1 MREIAIVGIGCH
13 LPGGVRSPADLWT
26 LLLNQGDGM
35 VDIPPERWSQ
45 ERFYDP
51 DPEVPGRLYT
61 RRGGFLQASLEAFD
75 PEFFGISPREAA
87 IMDPQQRLLLEVTQ
101 EALDDAGHA
110 GRVDGRAVGVY
121 VGGFTADNMAA
132 RHNEATRR
140 AISMHTP
147 TSSSYT
153 MLSNRLSFAFDL
165 RGPSMTLDTACSSS
179 LVALHQAV
187 AALQRDEIEM
197 ALVGGVN
204 AMLRPETFISMCKG
218 HFLAP
223 DGRCKT
229 FDKAAD
235 GYARGEGAAMLVLRP
250 LQAALADGDRIYAV
264 VRATGCNQD
273 GRTPG
278 ITVPSEQAQA
288 ELIAQVT
295 ARAGLAPAE
304 IGYVEAHGTGTSVGD
319 PIEMAAI
326 GRMLGAVEG
335 RQVPLRVG
343 SIKSSIGHTEAAAG
357 VASVIKAALTLH
369 HRTVAPQAGLNE
381 LNPAIPFEDYRLQ
394 VPRQAEPFPV
404 GYAQPAASVNGF
416 GYGGTN
422 AHAVLVGAPDTV
434 ATAQAPR
441 RARSPLARLCPVSGR
456 NEAGARAYA
465 QALAESVAALG
476 ATDEVDAWVDA
487 LWTRRQHQPCRFAVP
502 YADRDELLERLREL
516 GQGRGKAAQRVLPQP
531 GAQPELVFVLSGM
544 GPQWWGM
551 ARQLL
556 TTEGPFAQV
565 AREIDAIFRPLAGW
579 SLIDE
584 LLRDE
589 AESRVTTTRVAQT
602 GNFLVQVGLAAEL
615 AALDIRPAALVGHS
629 VGEVSAAYLS
639 GMLSLREAVTVS
651 YHRARLQAQ
660 QAGTGS
666 MLAVGLPEAAVQARI
681 THLQGVEIAAVNS
694 PTSVTLAGATEPLQQ
709 LTAEW
714 EQAGVFNRLLQ
725 VEVPYHSH
733 LMDPILPALRDALA
747 GLNPQAP
754 QRPLYSTV
762 SGQRV
767 GTEAA
772 PAPCPDLWDADY
784 WAANV
789 RQPVRFAA
797 ALDALIHDGYRGF
810 LELGPHA
817 VLSGHIREMLSRRGE
832 PGASVPTLM
841 RQQPDD
847 ASLRATLAELYAL
860 GLLSEAAPPG
870 GLLGPVPHRDLPVHR
885 FQRVPLWA
893 EVPDLRRDRLGDE
906 GAPVLPGLRTRA
918 SQPEWECDI
927 SVGAL
932 PWLHEHVVAGMVLL
946 PGAAYLDAALAAAVA
961 VTGRE
966 HPALQ
971 DVVFVSPLIVG
982 EHEAPVLRLSVDED
996 TRRFTVRSRLN
1007 DDSDWV
1013 VHARGRI
1020 VDARVNPPP
1029 ARTPDLPPNLPL
1041 NLAPDAGDNTHPIDG
1056 PRLYEQLKAAGLSYG
1071 PQFQRIQRAT
1081 VSGDRVEAW
1090 VDGRLSQQRHQAHPA
1105 VLDCALQCMAAWA
1118 SAAASS
1124 AEAEVGAASGPLV
1137 PAAVQAV
1144 RQFGPLP
1151 EQLRVSV
1158 TRVAPEAHEADLVAH
1173 ITLSAPDG
1181 RCVMELARV
1190 QFRPITPRQ
1199 PLLDELQPH
1208 WYEWVDTPLD
1218 VPLDGPPA
1226 VPADEAPAQPPT
1238 ADLSAEAA
1246 TATAVTATTPP
1257 LFIVG
1262 LGPDS
1267 RSWVR
1272 ALEATHPANRSVTA
1286 LGCEPGTIA
1295 EAVAPRLRGM
1305 LAEASG
1311 KVSVVICATGDT
1323 GAAPA
1328 AGSSADGFDL
1338 SQAMAGP
1345 AALAGVATA
1354 VQEVLAELEETL
1366 VHLPLVQGLVLTQ
1379 NAGMAALGA
1388 DAAPPKLSL
1397 APLVGARRTL
1407 RNENSA
1413 LRWRWLDVDRQAT
1426 PADVLAA
1433 WHTMTQGST
1442 EIDELKLHGG
1452 RALAPQLQRTL
1463 AQRRAGYEQGRRL
1476 PDPET
1481 NFAIELPGTRLLADL
1496 ALREAP
1502 RRAPEA
1508 GEVELRLEALELNY
1522 KDAMKVIGLLSEKEL
1537 GGTYFG
1543 MNIGMS
1549 GVGVVTRVGPGMAAG
1564 VRDGVSDGVA
1574 QLQVG
1579 DTVVFGTRGMAQRYV
1594 TTALDHGFFMAVPA
1608 STPHA
1613 ELGAM
1618 VPFLTAHYSVVH
1630 AARVQPGEVVLV
1642 HGGAGGVGMAAI
1654 QAARA
1659 AGATVIAT
1667 ASSPE
1672 RQAVARQMGAEH
1684 TLDSR
1689 SLNFVEQVRA
1699 LTAGRGADVV
1709 ISSAPGEIL
1718 GANLAVAAEFGR
1730 VVEVGKLEIFT
1741 NRPLALAAFEKNLS
1755 FQAIDIDRMS
1765 AFRPALVQQL
1775 QAEVLGQL
1783 AAGHYRPL
1791 PGELIPVSR
1800 MAEAFEKVQRSAHVG
1815 RVLLGFDDP
1824 SALVRPALPHT
1835 RIEAQACYLITGGF
1849 GAFGLAIAHWLAA
1862 RGARHLV
1869 LVGRSGATLPAQT
1882 QAVAALQAQGVEVI
1896 SRQLDITHPD
1906 EVLALLQSL
1915 QASQPPLRGV
1925 FHTAGVVQDGP
1936 FSALSEQA
1944 LRAVLAPKAQG
1955 AFNLHRGL
1963 LQAGITVDHFVLFSS
1978 VAAITGTV
1986 PQTAYAAA
1994 NAALDA
2000 LAAYRQSLGLAAT
2013 AVNWGA
2019 LSGGGMAE
2027 ASDEVARY
2035 LALMGFQT
2043 TPMARACD
2051 YLDAALALQA
2061 TQAVI
2066 CEINWDS
2073 WGRAHAASASVRRF
2087 ADLVSTA
2094 RAGSRAGNEVM
2105 AQLAALPPEAR
2116 AEALSE
2122 LLAGHIASVMG
2133 IPAESVDR
2141 QTPLPELG
2149 MDSLM
2154 AVELNLRVTTAL
2166 GVEVPALE
2174 FTRGGGLNAL
2184 AARLLR
2190 RMEEAAAR
2198 AG

>member
-1 MREIAIVGIGCH
+1 MRDIAIVGIGCH
-13 LPGGVRSPADLWT
+13 LPGGVRSPADLWH
-26 LLLNQGDGM
+26 LLLSQGDGM
-35 VDIPPERWSQ
+35 VDIPPDRWSL

-61 RRGGFLQASLEAFD
+61 RRGGFLQASLEEFD

-110 GRVDGRAVGVY
+110 SRVGGRAVGVY

-132 RHNEATRR
+132 RHNEAARR

-153 MLSNRLSFAFDL
+153 MLSNRISFAFDL

-187 AALQRDEIEM
+187 AALQRQEIEM

-250 LQAALADGDRIYAV
+250 LQAAQADGDRIYAV

-288 ELIAQVT
+288 ELIGQVT

-326 GRMLGAVEG
+326 GRMLGAVAG

-357 VASVIKAALTLH
+357 VASVIKAALTLY
-369 HRTVAPQAGLNE
+369 HRTVPPQAGLNE
-381 LNPAIPFEDYRLQ
+381 LNPAIPFDDYRLQ
-394 VPRQAEPFPV
+394 VPRAAEPFPA

-422 AHAVLVGAPDTV
+422 AHAVLVAAPGAE
-434 ATAQAPR
+434 APAAPMR
-441 RARSPLARLCPVSGR
+441 HARSPLARICPVSGR

-465 QALAESVAALG
+465 QALAEAVAALSS
-476 ATDEVDAWVDA
+476 TDEVDAWVDA
-487 LWTRRQHQPCRFAVP
+487 LWTRRLHHPCRFAVP
-502 YADRDELLERLREL
+502 YADRDELLGRLREL
-516 GQGRGKAAQRVLPQP
+516 GQGGGKAPVRVLPQQDGPP
-531 GAQPELVFVLSGM
+531 GLVFVLSGM

-551 ARQLL
+551 ARGLL
-556 TTEGPFAQV
+556 TADGPFAQV

-589 AESRVTTTRVAQT
+589 AQSRVGSTRVAQT

-615 AALDIRPAALVGHS
+615 AALGIRPAALVGHS

-651 YHRARLQAQ
+651 VHRARLQAQ

-694 PTSVTLAGATEPLQQ
+694 PTGVTLAGATAPLQA
-709 LTAEW
+709 LAAEW
-714 EQAGVFNRLLQ
+714 AQAGVFNRLLQ

-733 LMDPILPALRDALA
+733 LMDPILPALQDALA
-747 GLNPQAP
+747 SLAP
-754 QRPLYSTV
+754 QVPRLPLYSTV
-762 SGQRV
+762 TGRRV
-767 GTEAA
+767 GSQAEGSEADPGLWNA
-772 PAPCPDLWDADY
+772 PY

-797 ALDALIHDGYRGF
+797 AIDSLVGDGHRAF

-817 VLSGHIREMLSRRGE
+817 VLSGNIREILSRRGE
-832 PGASVPTLM
+832 PGASVPTLA
-841 RQQPDD
+841 RHQPDD

-860 GLLSEAAPPG
+860 GLLNDRQPPG
-870 GLLGPVPHRDLPVHR
+870 GLLGPVPQRDLPVHR
-885 FQRVPLWA
+885 FQRVPLWT
-893 EVPDLRRDRLGDE
+893 EVPDLRRDRLGDD

-932 PWLHEHVVAGMVLL
+932 PWLREHVVAGLVLL

-961 VTGRE
+961 ITGQE
-966 HPALQ
+966 HPALE
-971 DVVFVSPLIVG
+971 DVEFVSPLIVG

-996 TRRFTVRSRLN
+996 TRRFTVRSRLA
-1007 DDSDWV
+1007 DDGDWV

-1020 VDARVNPPP
+1020 VNARVNPPAARAP
-1029 ARTPDLPPNLPL
+1029 ALGAR
-1041 NLAPDAGDNTHPIDG
+1041 AGDKARHVEG
-1056 PRLYEQLKAAGLSYG
+1056 PRLYEQLRAAGLSYG
-1071 PQFQRIQRAT
+1071 PQFQRIQQAT
-1081 VSGDRVEAW
+1081 VTGDCVEAR
-1090 VDGRLSQQRHQAHPA
+1090 VDGRQSQSRHQAHPA

-1118 SAAASS
+1118 SAAGPS
-1124 AEAEVGAASGPLV
+1124 VGAEGGTASGPLV

-1151 EQLRVSV
+1151 DQLHVRV
-1158 TRVAPEAHEADLVAH
+1158 TRLAPRPDEAELVAH

-1190 QFRPITPRQ
+1190 QFRPITPRP

-1208 WYEWVDTPLD
+1208 WYELVDTPLD
-1218 VPLDGPPA
+1218 ALLDAPLDEAPPAPEAPTVPRPA
-1226 VPADEAPAQPPT
+1226 VPLTSAP
-1238 ADLSAEAA
+1238 
-1246 TATAVTATTPP
+1246 TPAM
-1257 LFIVG
+1257 FIVG

-1267 RSWVR
+1267 RAWVR
-1272 ALEATHPANRSVTA
+1272 ALEALHPANRSVTA
-1286 LGCEPGTIA
+1286 QGCEPEAIA
-1295 EAVAPRLRGM
+1295 EAVAPRLRDM
-1305 LAEASG
+1305 LAETSG
-1311 KVSVVICATGDT
+1311 AVTVVVCAALAA

-1328 AGSSADGFDL
+1328 AGATPAPDSATDGFDL
-1338 SQAMAGP
+1338 AQALAGP
-1345 AALAGVATA
+1345 ATLAGVAMA
-1354 VQEVLAELEETL
+1354 VQEVLAELEETQ

-1379 NAGMAALGA
+1379 DCPMGPTAPGAL
-1388 DAAPPKLSL
+1388 PPRLSL
-1397 APLVGARRTL
+1397 ASLVGARRTL

-1413 LRWRWLDVDRQAT
+1413 LRWRWLDVDPQAT
-1426 PADVLAA
+1426 PDDVLTA
-1433 WHTMTQGST
+1433 WHRMTQGST
-1442 EIDELKLHGG
+1442 EIDELKLHAGQ
-1452 RALAPQLQRTL
+1452 ALAPQLQRTL
-1463 AQRRAGYEQGRRL
+1463 AQRRAGHEQGRPL
-1476 PDPET
+1476 HDPEA
-1481 NFAIELPGTRLLADL
+1481 NFAIELPTTRLLADL
-1496 ALREAP
+1496 ALREVP
-1502 RRAPEA
+1502 RRAPGA

-1522 KDAMKVIGLLSEKEL
+1522 KDAMKAIGLLSEKEL

-1543 MNIGMS
+1543 MSIGMS
-1549 GVGVVTRVGPGMAAG
+1549 GVGVVTRVGAEVAAG
-1564 VRDGVSDGVA
+1564 AGAGAATQVRR
-1574 QLQVG
+1574 LQVG

-1667 ASSPE
+1667 ASTAE
-1672 RQAVARQMGAEH
+1672 RQAVARQMGAEF

-1689 SLNFVEQVRA
+1689 SLNFVEQVRE
-1699 LTAGRGADVV
+1699 LTGGRGADVV

-1718 GANLAVAAEFGR
+1718 AANLQVAAEFGR
-1730 VVEVGKLEIFT
+1730 VVEVGKLDIFT

-1765 AFRPALVQQL
+1765 AFRPERVQQL
-1775 QAEVLGQL
+1775 QAEVLEQM
-1783 AAGHYRPL
+1783 AAGRYRPL

-1800 MAEAFEKVQRSAHVG
+1800 MAEAFDKVQRSAHVG
-1815 RVLLGFDDP
+1815 RVLLAFDDAA
-1824 SALVRPALPHT
+1824 ALVRPALPRT
-1835 RIEAQACYLITGGF
+1835 RIEAQASYLITGGF
-1849 GAFGLAIAHWLAA
+1849 GAFGLATARWLAA

-1882 QAVAALQAQGVEVI
+1882 QALAALQAQGVEVI
-1896 SRQLDITHPD
+1896 SRQLDITRPD
-1906 EVLALLQSL
+1906 EVLALLQSV
-1915 QASQPPLRGV
+1915 QASLPPLRGV

-1936 FSALSEQA
+1936 FSTLSEQA
-1944 LRAVLAPKAQG
+1944 LRAVLAPKALG

-1963 LQAGITVDHFVLFSS
+1963 LQAGITVDWFVLFSS

-1994 NAALDA
+1994 NATLDA
-2000 LAAYRQSLGLAAT
+2000 LAQYRRSLGLAAT

-2035 LALMGFQT
+2035 LALMGFKT
-2043 TPMARACD
+2043 TPMERACE

-2061 TQAVI
+2061 TQPVV
-2066 CEINWDS
+2066 CEIDWDS

-2087 ADLVSTA
+2087 AELVNAA

-2105 AQLAALPPEAR
+2105 AQLAALPAEAR
-2116 AEALSE
+2116 VEALSD

>member
-13 LPGGVRSPADLWT
+13 LPGGVRSPADLWH
-26 LLLNQGDGM
+26 LLLSQGDGM
-35 VDIPPERWSQ
+35 VDIPPERWSL

-61 RRGGFLQASLEAFD
+61 RRGGFLQASLEEFD

-110 GRVDGRAVGVY
+110 SRVGGRAVGVY

-250 LQAALADGDRIYAV
+250 LQAAQADGDRIYAV

-278 ITVPSEQAQA
+278 ITVPCEQAQA
-288 ELIAQVT
+288 ELIGQVT

-326 GRMLGAVEG
+326 GRVLGAVAG
-335 RQVPLRVG
+335 RQTPLRVG

-357 VASVIKAALTLH
+357 VASVIKAALTLY
-369 HRTVAPQAGLNE
+369 HRTVPPQAGLNE
-381 LNPAIPFEDYRLQ
+381 LNPAIPFDDYRLQ
-394 VPRQAEPFPV
+394 VPRAAEPFPA
-404 GYAQPAASVNGF
+404 GYARPAASVNGF

-422 AHAVLVGAPDTV
+422 AHAVLVAAPN
-434 ATAQAPR
+434 APSTEALTTPPC
-441 RARSPLARLCPVSGR
+441 RARSPLARICPVSGR
-456 NEAGARAYA
+456 NEPGARAYA
-465 QALAESVAALG
+465 LALAEAVAALG
-476 ATDEVDAWVDA
+476 NTDEVDAWVDA
-487 LWTRRQHQPCRFAVP
+487 LWTRRLHHPCRFAVP
-502 YADRDELLERLREL
+502 YADRDELLARLREL
-516 GQGRGKAAQRVLPQP
+516 GQGGGKAPVRVLPQQDGPP
-531 GAQPELVFVLSGM
+531 GLVFVLSGM

-551 ARQLL
+551 ARGLL
-556 TTEGPFAQV
+556 TSDGPFAQV

-589 AESRVTTTRVAQT
+589 AESRASSTRVAQT

-615 AALDIRPAALVGHS
+615 AALGIRPTALVGHS

-666 MLAVGLPEAAVQARI
+666 MLAVGLPEAVVQARI
-681 THLQGVEIAAVNS
+681 THLLGVEIAAVNS
-694 PTSVTLAGATEPLQQ
+694 PTGVTLAGATAPLQQ
-709 LTAEW
+709 LAAEF
-714 EQAGVFNRLLQ
+714 EQEGVFNRLLQ

-733 LMDPILPALRDALA
+733 LMDPILPPLRDALA

-754 QRPLYSTV
+754 HLPLYSTV
-762 SGQRV
+762 TGQRV
-767 GTEAA
+767 NADAA
-772 PAPCPDLWDADY
+772 PGLWDADY

-789 RQPVRFAA
+789 RQPVHFAA
-797 ALDALIHDGYRGF
+797 ALDCLVSDGHRAF

-817 VLSGHIREMLSRRGE
+817 VLSGNVREMLSRRGE
-832 PGASVPTLM
+832 PGASVPTLV
-841 RQQPDD
+841 RQQADD

-860 GLLSEAAPPG
+860 GLLSDSAPPG
-870 GLLGPVPHRDLPVHR
+870 GLLGPVPQRELPVHR

-893 EVPDLRRDRLGDE
+893 EVPDLRRDRLGDT

-918 SQPEWECDI
+918 SQPEWECDV

-932 PWLHEHVVAGMVLL
+932 PWLREHVVAGLVLL

-961 VTGRE
+961 ITGRE
-966 HPALQ
+966 HPALE

-1020 VDARVNPPP
+1020 VDARVNPPEVHP
-1029 ARTPDLPPNLPL
+1029 VAAPDLTPE
-1041 NLAPDAGDNTHPIDG
+1041 AAQNTRHIDG
-1056 PRLYEQLKAAGLSYG
+1056 PRLYEQLQAAGLSYG

-1081 VSGDRVEAW
+1081 VTGDCVEAQ

-1118 SAAASS
+1118 SAARQTSDADT
-1124 AEAEVGAASGPLV
+1124 AAASGPLV

-1144 RQFGPLP
+1144 RQYGPLP
-1151 EQLRVSV
+1151 EQLHVRV
-1158 TRVAPEAHEADLVAH
+1158 TRLAPRPDEAALVAH
-1173 ITLSAPDG
+1173 ITLSGPDG
-1181 RCVMELARV
+1181 RCAMELARV
-1190 QFRPITPRQ
+1190 QCRPITPRQ
-1199 PLLDELQPH
+1199 ALLDELQPH
-1208 WYEWVDTPLD
+1208 WYEWVDTPLET
-1218 VPLDGPPA
+1218 PPDTPVDRA
-1226 VPADEAPAQPPT
+1226 ADDAPAPQ
-1238 ADLSAEAA
+1238 
-1246 TATAVTATTPP
+1246 

-1262 LGPDS
+1262 LGHDS
-1267 RSWVR
+1267 RNWVR

-1286 LGCEPGTIA
+1286 QGGDPEAIA
-1295 EAVAPRLRGM
+1295 EAVAPRLRSM
-1305 LAEASG
+1305 LSETTG
-1311 KVSVVICATGDT
+1311 TVTVVVCATPAPRPA
-1323 GAAPA
+1323 GAAGA
-1328 AGSSADGFDL
+1328 ADGADGAAADGFDL
-1338 SQAMAGP
+1338 GLAMAGP
-1345 AALAGVATA
+1345 ATLAGVAMA
-1354 VQEVLAELEETL
+1354 VQEVLAELEETQ

-1379 NAGMAALGA
+1379 DCPMAAT
-1388 DAAPPKLSL
+1388 APGSVPPQLSL
-1397 APLVGARRTL
+1397 ATLVGARRTL

-1413 LRWRWLDVDRQAT
+1413 LRWRWLDVDAQAT
-1426 PADVLAA
+1426 PANVLAA
-1433 WHTMTQGST
+1433 LHTMTQGST
-1442 EIDELKLHGG
+1442 EIDELKLHAGQ
-1452 RALAPQLQRTL
+1452 ALAPQLQRTL
-1463 AQRRAGYEQGRRL
+1463 AQRRAQGAQGRVL
-1476 PDPET
+1476 PSPEA
-1481 NFAIELPGTRLLADL
+1481 NFAIELPASRLLADL
-1496 ALREAP
+1496 ALRELP

-1522 KDAMKVIGLLSEKEL
+1522 KDAMKAIGLLSEKEL

-1543 MNIGMS
+1543 MSLGMS
-1549 GVGVVTRVGPGMAAG
+1549 GVGVVTRVGAG
-1564 VRDGVSDGVA
+1564 VQRL
-1574 QLQVG
+1574 QLG

-1594 TTALDHGFFMAVPA
+1594 TTGLDHGFFMAIA
-1608 STPHA
+1608 AGTPVT

-1630 AARVQPGEVVLV
+1630 AARVQAGEVVLV

-1667 ASSPE
+1667 ASTPE
-1672 RQAVARQMGAEH
+1672 RQAVARQMGAEF

-1689 SLNFVEQVRA
+1689 SLNFVEQVRQ
-1699 LTAGRGADVV
+1699 LTGGRGADVV

-1718 GANLAVAAEFGR
+1718 AANLQVAAEFGR
-1730 VVEVGKLEIFT
+1730 VVEVGKLDIFT

-1755 FQAIDIDRMS
+1755 LHAIDIDRMS
-1765 AFRPALVQQL
+1765 AFRPGLVQQL
-1775 QAEVLGQL
+1775 QTEVLGQL

-1815 RVLLGFDDP
+1815 RVLLGFDDTT
-1824 SALVRPALPHT
+1824 ALVRPALPST
-1835 RIEAQACYLITGGF
+1835 RIEAQASYLITGGF
-1849 GAFGLAIAHWLAA
+1849 GAFGLATARWLAA

-1896 SRQLDITHPD
+1896 SRQLDITRPD
-1906 EVLALLQSL
+1906 EVLALLQSMQSGEARL
-1915 QASQPPLRGV
+1915 PPLRGV
-1925 FHTAGVVQDGP
+1925 FHTAGVIQDGP
-1936 FSALSEQA
+1936 FSTLSEQA
-1944 LRAVLAPKAQG
+1944 LQAVLAPKAQG
-1955 AFNLHRGL
+1955 AFNLHRAL
-1963 LQAGITVDHFVLFSS
+1963 QQAGITVDWFVLFSS

-2000 LAAYRQSLGLAAT
+2000 LAQHRRSLGLAAT

-2035 LALMGFQT
+2035 LALMGFKT
-2043 TPMARACD
+2043 TPMERACE

-2061 TQAVI
+2061 TQPVI
-2066 CEINWDS
+2066 CEIDWDS

-2087 ADLVSTA
+2087 AELVSAA

-2105 AQLAALPPEAR
+2105 AQLAALPAEAR
-2116 AEALSE
+2116 VQALSE